1 MQCIYVLMFPFS
13 FNFIL
18 FQKELQFIDVKQAPS
33 IKLQKKKTTR
43 KIRVFVGETLKI
55 CFY

>member
-13 FNFIL
+13 FNFNS

-33 IKLQKKKTTR
+33 IKLQKKER
-43 KIRVFVGETLKI
+43 AKIRVFVGETLKM